1 MEHERLKNIKNNLLA
16 HIESQ
21 VCNLYDAD
29 AQELGEAI
37 DMLKDLEEALYYCTV
52 TDAMIGKSSGN
63 YNLPQEEHRSYRQ
76 DYPRMY
82 YNPGMEH
89 KTTVPDQRDGRSH
102 YSRRM
107 YMQAKEMGHDKAT
120 QLKELEKYMV
130 ELTSDVVEMLEGSS
144 PEEVQY
150 LEKKVAALANR
161 IGQMK

>member
-1 MEHERLKNIKNNLLA
+1 MEHERLKMIKNNLMT
-16 HIESQ
+16 HIENQ
-21 VCNLYDAD
+21 VCNLYEAD

-52 TDAMIGKSSGN
+52 TDAMLGKSTGD
-63 YNLPQEEHRSYRQ
+63 YNLPQEEHRSYKR

-82 YNPGMEH
+82 YSDY
-89 KTTVPDQRDGRSH
+89 KTTTVPDHKEGRSH
-102 YSRRM
+102 YSRKM

-144 PEEVQY
+144 PEEIQY